1 MVYLVGLGAL
11 CSYGFY
17 RIIAG
22 IHERNELYREK
33 TWARLY
39 LQPVL
44 QAEAD
49 RDAVRRH
56 YAQIAREKEI
66 MKDVSGF
73 DVEQSVYS
81 DKKFRRPSVIA
92 LPKNSA

>member
-1 MVYLVGLGAL
+1 MSAL
-11 CSYGFY
+11 CAYGFY
-17 RIIAG
+17 KIVSG
-22 IHERNELYREK
+22 IRERNELYREK

-56 YAQIAREKEI
+56 YAQIARETEI
-66 MKDVSGF
+66 MKNVPGF
-73 DVEQSVYS
+73 DAEASVYN
-81 DKKFRRPSVIA
+81 DKRFRRPSVIA
-92 LPKNSA
+92 LPKEN

>member
-1 MVYLVGLGAL
+1 MTAL
-11 CSYGFY
+11 CTWGFY
-17 RIIAG
+17 EVISG

-44 QAEAD
+44 QAETD

-56 YAQIAREKEI
+56 YAQVAREAEI
-66 MKDVSGF
+66 GKDIPGF
-73 DVEQSVYS
+73 DAAASVYN
-81 DKKFRRPSVIA
+81 DQKFRRPSVIA
-92 LPKNSA
+92 LPKNI

>member
-1 MVYLVGLGAL
+1 MIYLVGMGAL

-17 RIIAG
+17 KIISG

-33 TWARLY
+33 MWARLY

-56 YAQIAREKEI
+56 YAQIAREREI
-66 MKDVSGF
+66 MKDVPGW
-73 DVEQSVYS
+73 DAEESVYN

-92 LPKNSA
+92 LPKDI

>member
-1 MVYLVGLGAL
+1 MVGI

-17 RIIAG
+17 QAISG

-33 TWARLY
+33 IWSRLY
-39 LQPVL
+39 LQPVI

-56 YAQIAREKEI
+56 YAQVAREKEI
-66 MKDVSGF
+66 MKDVPGF
-73 DVEQSVYS
+73 DVEESVYS
-81 DKKFRRPSVIA
+81 DKKFRRPNVIA
-92 LPKNSA
+92 LPKDI